1 MIKTIKMFLRFS
13 NFAVFFAMMSAVNC
27 ASVDYN
33 QLDEMGMSPLH
44 HVCASRGLDLAGT
57 PIDLASLSIDTSTT
71 KIVKMDD
78 RLKVINFLLDSGAD
92 IDIKASNGKTALH
105 FSCYNGY
112 LEIIDLLLERE
123 ADTTITCPEPFYD
136 DWGNHR
142 ATFDLPAQGLGVA
155 YGHSKI
161 LAVFEKHGKLNTGV
175 VVGKYS

>member
-27 ASVDYN
+27 TSVEYN
-33 QLDEMGMSPLH
+33 QLDRMGMTPLH
-44 HVCASRGLDLAGT
+44 HVCASRGLDLACT
-57 PIDLASLSIDTSTT
+57 PIDLASLSIDASTT
-71 KIVKMDD
+71 KIVKTED
-78 RLKVINFLLDSGAD
+78 RLKVLDFLLDNNAE
-92 IDIKASNGKTALH
+92 IDMQASNGKTALH
-105 FSCYNGY
+105 FACYNGY
-112 LEIIDLLLERE
+112 IEIIDRLLERR
-123 ADTTITCPEPFYD
+123 ANTTITCPEPFLD